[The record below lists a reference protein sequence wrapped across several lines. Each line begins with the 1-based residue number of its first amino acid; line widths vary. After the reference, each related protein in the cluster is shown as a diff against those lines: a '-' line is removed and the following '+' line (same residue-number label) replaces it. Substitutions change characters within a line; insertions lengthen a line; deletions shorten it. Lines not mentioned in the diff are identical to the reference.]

1 MDTKE
6 RPVIAKCQRYKVR
19 TKAFRNENQIDKR
32 SMDPSLRLCL
42 QSVDNS
48 GKQRHRDLDCH
59 QYPQLLTTELERYK
73 GLAFHQLIDYEP

>member
-59 QYPQLLTTELERYK
+59 LYPPTADNRAGAIQGT
-73 GLAFHQLIDYEP
+73 GFSSIDRL